1 MGMIAEGPVDEW
13 FSSLPKTGG
22 IYRLINGTMGDRIRN
37 ERIGA
42 VIALGESADPRAVRP
57 LMDCCSDPDA
67 SIRKHATEA
76 LLKLKSGRSVY
87 VLIGRMN
94 DKNEEPV
101 TANISQGKLATLEAI
116 IKKKPTRERAAAALA
131 SIRSFS
137 AIEALRALYADADE
151 DPALRSLVA
160 EELHR
165 VRIR

>member
-1 MGMIAEGPVDEW
+1 MIAEGSVDEW

-22 IYRLINGTMGDRIRN
+22 IYRLINGTMGDRSRN

-42 VIALGESADPRAVRP
+42 VIALGESGDPRAVRP

-67 SIRKHATEA
+67 LIRRHATEA
-76 LLKLKSGRSVY
+76 LLKLKSGRAVH
-87 VLIGRMN
+87 VLIERLM
-94 DKNEEPV
+94 DKNEEP
-101 TANISQGKLATLEAI
+101 S
-116 IKKKPTRERAAAALA
+116 TRVQAAAALA
-131 SIRSFS
+131 AIRSFS
-137 AIEALRALYADADE
+137 AIEALRDLYADADE